1 MKATI
6 EIPDELYRL
15 VEAKSARERRAVREV
30 TVELYQ
36 RYVGQAEVPEP
47 APREATASRGLL
59 EGRAIPSW
67 FGVLGK
73 TARAVTRHD
82 MNTIRESIARGVARD
97 RDL

>member
-15 VEAKSARERRAVREV
+15 VKAKSARERRAMREV

-36 RYVGQAEVPEP
+36 RYVGQAEVSEP
-47 APREATASRGLL
+47 APREAAAPRDLL

-73 TARAVTRHD
+73 TASAMTQHD

>member
-6 EIPDELYRL
+6 EVPDELYRR
-15 VEAKSARERRAVREV
+15 VQAKSTREGKALREV

-36 RYVGQAEVPEP
+36 RYVGQDMEPESP
-47 APREATASRGLL
+47 SRNATAAGNLDQ
-59 EGRAIPSW
+59 ERAIPSW

-73 TARAVTRHD
+73 TARSVTRHD
-82 MNTIRESIARGVARD
+82 TDSIRESIARGIARD